1 MKILSALF
9 LLISLNGIAQTIT
22 PADPNDTIVSRFPN
36 HDNIESQI
44 KVNRN
49 GKGNSSFSLSLAKLE
64 SIVKKGT
71 TVKALEAQL
80 GTWQSFASDN
90 TVGYD
95 WNDKTREHDI
105 PRLQLQYETVIKN
118 WSYVIRAEVPKDLT
132 NNIKYLEVISTMNG
146 MQVAEFKQSLRNNGY
161 LENENLTKTF
171 RKQTW
176 QNKSK
181 HLTVT
186 IKENRNGTHTIGI
199 R

>member
-22 PADPNDTIVSRFPN
+22 PADPNDTIVSRFAN
-36 HDNIESQI
+36 HDKLEGQI

-49 GKGNSSFSLSLAKLE
+49 GKGNSTFTLSLTKLE
-64 SIVKKGT
+64 SLIKSGT
-71 TVKALEAQL
+71 TAKALENQL
-80 GTWQSFASDN
+80 GVWQSFASDN

-95 WNDKTREHDI
+95 WNDKTREYDI
-105 PRLQLQYETVIKN
+105 PRLQLQYNTEVKKQD
-118 WSYVIRAEVPKDLT
+118 YVIRAEVPKDLT

-146 MQVAEFKQSLRNNGY
+146 MQVAEFKQSLRNSGY

-176 QNKSK
+176 QNKAK
-181 HLTVT
+181 HLTIT
-186 IKENRNGTHTIGI
+186 IKGNTNGTHSIGI